1 MQTRF
6 FSLDWRAVLGV
17 IFVIAALL
25 FMLLRSLGFFTE
37 SDPYLGYSKASP
49 ETLESAERAKNGEV
63 LVIHSD
69 GKREWVKTVRGVEAA
84 ERFQEMKAD
93 IQKQVMDAR

>member
-1 MQTRF
+1 MQIRF
-6 FSLDWRAVLGV
+6 FFINWRAVLGV
-17 IFVIAALL
+17 TFVFAVLL
-25 FMLLRSLGFFTE
+25 LLLLRALGFFTE
-37 SDPYLGYSKASP
+37 SDHYLGYSKASP

-84 ERFQEMKAD
+84 EKFEEMKAE
-93 IQKQVMDAR
+93 IQKQVKESK